1 MVSSDIAWAVIRDNS
16 SFLLKKRG
24 VKKPF
29 STEPCNLTNKNS
41 QRYNGLVNSKAVG
54 ISAAADNKGFVLTTK
69 RSKNGNKP
77 SKSVVATTMKAGPR
91 RSLQNVKA
99 VLVKGRYRKDLTKA
113 ALRRAAVI
121 TRSQKP
127 LPPRKGAK
135 AAKKE

>member
-1 MVSSDIAWAVIRDNS
+1 M
-16 SFLLKKRG
+16 
-24 VKKPF
+24 
-29 STEPCNLTNKNS
+29 
-41 QRYNGLVNSKAVG
+41 
-54 ISAAADNKGFVLTTK
+54 TTK